1 MSFHIPVMLK
11 QVLENLIIKKAGIY
25 VDCTVG
31 GGGHSQKIIE
41 LIYPEGWLIGF
52 DQDIE
57 ALEFTRERL
66 NTYQDRIVLVKANFS
81 DLEIVLKSLG
91 FNEVSGIFFDL
102 GISSHQ
108 VDTPSRGFS
117 FTKDSLLDMRMDLSK
132 ELDAHYI
139 INHYSEKQLTE
150 IFSKYGEERFSR
162 SLARKIIEERKKN
175 PIKTTNQLS
184 EVITNVYARYKKG
197 KWRIHPA
204 TKVFQALRIEVNKE
218 LSVLQEA
225 LLQAIRLLEVKGR
238 IGVLSYHSL
247 EDRIVKNTFRE
258 WGKKEIV
265 EQYGYGLKNLF
276 KKPIYPLEE
285 ELSQN
290 PRARS
295 AKLRFAEKIGLKEVS
310 EK

>member
-11 QVLENLIIKKAGIY
+11 QVLENLIIKRAGIY

-57 ALEFTRERL
+57 ALEFARERL
-66 NTYQDRIVLVKANFS
+66 DTYQDRVVLVKANFS

-108 VDTPSRGFS
+108 VDTSSRGFS

-132 ELDAHYI
+132 EWDAHYI

-238 IGVLSYHSL
+238 IGILSYHSL

-276 KKPIYPLEE
+276 RKPIYPLEE

>member
-1 MSFHIPVMLK
+1 MVFHIPVMSQ
-11 QVLENLIIKKAGIY
+11 QVLTNLITRRDGTY

-31 GGGHSQKIIE
+31 GGGHSQRIME
-41 LIYPEGWLIGF
+41 LIYPEGHLIGF
-52 DQDIE
+52 DQDVE
-57 ALEFTRERL
+57 ALEFARERL
-66 NTYQDRIVLVKANFS
+66 KTYQDKVILVKSNFS

-91 FNEVSGIFFDL
+91 FNKVSGIFFDL
-102 GISSHQ
+102 GISSYQ

-117 FTKDSLLDMRMDLSK
+117 FTKGNLLDMRMDLSG
-132 ELDAHYI
+132 ELDALYI
-139 INHYSEKQLTE
+139 INRYSEKQLTE

-162 SLARKIIEERKKN
+162 SLARIIIKERKN
-175 PIKTTNQLS
+175 DPINTTNQLA
-184 EVITNVYARYKKG
+184 ELITNFYARHKKG

-225 LLQAIRLLEVKGR
+225 LLQGIRILEIKGR
-238 IGVLSYHSL
+238 IGIISYHSL

-258 WGKKEIV
+258 WGKREII
-265 EQYGYGLKNLF
+265 EQYGYGLKSLF
-276 KKPIYPLEE
+276 KKPVYPLEGE
-285 ELSQN
+285 IRQN

-295 AKLRFAEKIGLKEVS
+295 AKLRFAEKIGAKEVS

>member
-1 MSFHIPVMLK
+1 MVFHIPVMLQK
-11 QVLENLIIKKAGIY
+11 VLENLITKRAGIY
-25 VDCTVG
+25 VDCTIG

-52 DQDIE
+52 DQDVE
-57 ALEFTRERL
+57 ALEFARERL
-66 NTYQDRIVLVKANFS
+66 KTYQDRVVLVKSNFS

-117 FTKDSLLDMRMDLSK
+117 FSKDNLLDMRMDLSK

-162 SLARKIIEERKKN
+162 SLARIIVEERKKN
-175 PIKTTNQLS
+175 YIKTTSQLAL
-184 EVITNVYARYKKG
+184 VITNFYARHKKG

-225 LLQAIRLLEVKGR
+225 LLQAIRLLEIKGR
-238 IGVLSYHSL
+238 VGVISYHSL

-258 WGKKEIV
+258 WEKKEII
-265 EQYGYGLKNLF
+265 EQYGYGLKKLS
-276 KKPIYPLEE
+276 KKPIYPLGE

-290 PRARS
+290 PKARS
-295 AKLRFAEKIGLKEVS
+295 AKLRFAEKIGIKEVS

>member
-1 MSFHIPVMLK
+1 MSFHVPVMLG
-11 QVLENLIIKKAGIY
+11 QVLENLIIKRAGIY

-52 DQDIE
+52 DQDVE
-57 ALEFTRERL
+57 ALEFARERL
-66 NTYQDRIVLVKANFS
+66 KTYQDRVVLVKANFS
-81 DLEIVLKSLG
+81 DLKIVLKDLG

-117 FTKDSLLDMRMDLSK
+117 FSKDNLLDMRMDLSEK
-132 ELDAHYI
+132 LDAHYI
-139 INHYSEKQLTE
+139 INQYSEKQLIE

-162 SLARKIIEERKKN
+162 SLARKIFEERKKYS
-175 PIKTTNQLS
+175 IETTNQLA
-184 EVITNVYARYKKG
+184 ELIINVYARYKKG

-218 LSVLQEA
+218 LSALQEA

-238 IGVLSYHSL
+238 IGVISYHSL

-258 WGKKEIV
+258 WEKKEIV
-265 EQYGYGLKNLF
+265 EQHGYGLKKLF
-276 KKPIYPLEE
+276 RKPIYPSEG
-285 ELSQN
+285 ELRQN

-295 AKLRFAEKIGLKEVS
+295 AKLRFVEKIGVKEVS
-310 EK
+310 VK